1 MIRIK
6 WPVALA
12 TVFLLLLGWWLVYTQ
27 EIVRRVEEN
36 SVLLSQIFS
45 EVQNGILTDDP
56 TRETQ
61 ALLNLQRMVVETQ
74 LPLIVMGPAD
84 TLLHY
89 ANLPFDPDDTTPQGR
104 ERIREYVRSLD
115 TMNPPVGDT
124 TTVHIHF
131 GQTPA
136 VRRLRWIPW
145 LQAGGLLL
153 TVFVGLMV
161 VQTQRR
167 AEGERAWTAMAR
179 ELAHQLGTPLS
190 SLQGWLE
197 VLRLPRAERPGDL
210 GDTEIASSIE
220 EDLERLERVSHR
232 FELIGTEPELEA
244 LSVRQVITDLEHYLV
259 ARIPRLAKKGVDL
272 VVDIPQGLPRI
283 KGNEVLLVWAL
294 ENVVKNALDA
304 LAGRGGKIT
313 IYARQLGQTWV
324 SIRIR
329 DTGPGVDPEIRD
341 KIFEPGVSTKAGG
354 WGVGLALSRRIV
366 ELHDG
371 RIELLETGE
380 GTTFQVLLPIAPSNT
395 SANAEDAGG

>member
-1 MIRIK
+1 
-6 WPVALA
+6 
-12 TVFLLLLGWWLVYTQ
+12 
-27 EIVRRVEEN
+27 
-36 SVLLSQIFS
+36 
-45 EVQNGILTDDP
+45 
-56 TRETQ
+56 
-61 ALLNLQRMVVETQ
+61 
-74 LPLIVMGPAD
+74 
-84 TLLHY
+84 
-89 ANLPFDPDDTTPQGR
+89 
-104 ERIREYVRSLD
+104 
-115 TMNPPVGDT
+115 
-124 TTVHIHF
+124 
-131 GQTPA
+131 
-136 VRRLRWIPW
+136 
-145 LQAGGLLL
+145 LLL
-153 TVFVGLMV
+153 TVFVGLVV

-167 AEGERAWTAMAR
+167 AEGERAWTSMAR

-272 VVDIPQGLPRI
+272 VVDVPQGLPRI

-380 GTTFQVLLPIAPSNT
+380 GTTFQVLLPIAPSKKD
-395 SANAEDAGG
+395 DAVG

>member
-1 MIRIK
+1 MTRIK

-36 SVLLSQIFS
+36 AVLLSRIFA
-45 EVQNGILTDDP
+45 EVQGGILANDP

-61 ALLNLQRMVVETQ
+61 ALFNLQAMVVETGV
-74 LPLIVMGPAD
+74 PLVVMGPGD
-84 TLLHY
+84 TLLMH
-89 ANLPFDPDDTTPQGR
+89 ANLPFDPDDTTLEGR
-104 ERIREYVRSLD
+104 EEIQAYVRSLD
-115 TMNPPVGDT
+115 ATNQPIGDT
-124 TTVHIHF
+124 SALHIHF
-131 GQTPA
+131 GQTPV
-136 VRRLRWIPW
+136 VRRLRWIPL

-153 TVFVGLMV
+153 TVVVGLLV

-232 FELIGTEPELEA
+232 FELIGTEPELES

-259 ARIPRLAKKGVDL
+259 ARIPRLAKKGIDL
-272 VVDIPQGLPRI
+272 VVDVPPGLPRI

-313 IYARQLGQTWV
+313 LYARPLGHNWV
-324 SIRIR
+324 SVRIR

-371 RIELLETGE
+371 RIELLETSE
-380 GTTFQVLLPIAPSNT
+380 GTTFQILLPV
-395 SANAEDAGG
+395 AEDSKG

>member
-12 TVFLLLLGWWLVYTQ
+12 TVFVLLLGWWLIYTQ

-36 SVLLSQIFS
+36 SVLLSQIFA
-45 EVQNGILTDDP
+45 EVQGGILADDP

-61 ALLNLQRMVVETQ
+61 ALLNLQSMVVETEV
-74 LPLIVMGPAD
+74 PLVVMGPTD
-84 TLLHY
+84 TLLFY
-89 ANLPFDPDDTTPQGR
+89 ANLPFDPDDATPAGR
-104 ERIREYVRSLD
+104 DEIRAYVRSLD
-115 TMNPPVGDT
+115 AMNPPVGDT
-124 TTVHIHF
+124 TALHIHF

-197 VLRLPRAERPGDL
+197 VLRLPRTERPGDV
-210 GDTEIASSIE
+210 GDSEIASSIE
-220 EDLERLERVSHR
+220 EDLDRLERVSHR
-232 FELIGTEPELEA
+232 FELIGTEPELEK
-244 LSVRQVITDLEHYLV
+244 LSVRQLVTDLEHYLV
-259 ARIPRLAKKGVDL
+259 ARIPRLAKKGIEL
-272 VVDIPQGLPRI
+272 VVDIPHGLPRI

-313 IYARQLGQTWV
+313 IYARAVAGQWV

-341 KIFEPGVSTKAGG
+341 KIFEPGVSTKARG

-366 ELHDG
+366 ELHEG
-371 RIELLETGE
+371 RIELLETQE
-380 GTTFQVLLPIAPSNT
+380 GTTFQVQLPV
-395 SANAEDAGG
+395 AEE